1 MPKSKRKNFR
11 SVVKQNQKKET
22 KEKMNA
28 VLENQEIT
36 ETPKKSPRIYYV
48 LAVVVLL
55 FVAIYLGF
63 QKYGRLA
70 IVSTVNGQPIYRWNL
85 WTRLEKQSGKQ
96 ILDQMVSEKLIDQEA
111 EKKQVVVAK
120 SDIDNQIKQFEKQ
133 FKGKEGL
140 DQMLSFQ
147 GLTRKD
153 LEEQI
158 RYNLILTKLTKPAK
172 VTEKEIQE
180 YYDAN
185 QSTYGEEL
193 TDDVK
198 KKILEV
204 LNQQKKSKAITD
216 WFDAVRKKAKVVNN
230 LE

>member
-1 MPKSKRKNFR
+1 MAKQSRKNLK
-11 SVVKQNQKKET
+11 SVSRKNSSKEEMQVVNKNVDVVEPQKK
-22 KEKMNA
+22 
-28 VLENQEIT
+28 
-36 ETPKKSPRIYYV
+36 SSRIYYV

-55 FVAIYLGF
+55 FVAIYFGF

-70 IVSTVNGQPIYRWNL
+70 VVSTVNGAPIFRWDL
-85 WTRLEKQSGKQ
+85 WTKLEKQSGKQ
-96 ILDQMVSEKLIDQEA
+96 ILEQMVSEKLIDQEA
-111 EKKQVVVAK
+111 EKKQIVVAK
-120 SDIDNQIKQFEKQ
+120 ADVDNQIKQFEKQ
-133 FKGKEGL
+133 FKGKAGL

-158 RYNLILTKLTKPAK
+158 RYNLILTKLTTPAK
-172 VTEKEIQE
+172 VTDKEIQE

-193 TDDVK
+193 TGDARQ
-198 KKILEV
+198 KILEV

>member
-1 MPKSKRKNFR
+1 MPRSKRKNLKLVSR
-11 SVVKQNQKKET
+11 KNSPKEEMAVVT
-22 KEKMNA
+22 
-28 VLENQEIT
+28 ENTEIQ
-36 ETPKKSPRIYYV
+36 ETPKKSSRIYYV

-55 FVAIYLGF
+55 FVAIYFGF

-70 IVSTVNGQPIYRWNL
+70 IVSTVNGAPIFRWNL
-85 WTRLEKQSGKQ
+85 WAKLEKQSGKQ

-111 EKKQVVVAK
+111 EKKQIVVAK
-120 SDIDNQIKQFEKQ
+120 ADIDNQIKQFEKQ

-147 GLTRKD
+147 GLTRSD
-153 LEEQI
+153 LEQQI
-158 RYNLILTKLTKPAK
+158 RYNLILTKLTTPAK
-172 VTEKEIQE
+172 VTDKEIQE

-193 TDDVK
+193 TGDARQ
-198 KKILEV
+198 KILEV

>member
-1 MPKSKRKNFR
+1 MPKAKRKNSR
-11 SVVKQNQKKET
+11 SLLKQKAQKVDLSTMPEINKISET
-22 KEKMNA
+22 S
-28 VLENQEIT
+28 
-36 ETPKKSPRIYYV
+36 KKTSRLYYV

-55 FVAIYLGF
+55 LVAIYFGF

-70 IVSTVNGQPIYRWNL
+70 VVSTVNGQPIFRWNL

-120 SDIDNQIKQFEKQ
+120 ADIDNQIKQFEKQ

-147 GLTRKD
+147 GLTRSD
-153 LEEQI
+153 LEQQI
-158 RYNLILTKLTKPAK
+158 RYNLILTKLTSPAK
-172 VTEKEIQE
+172 VTEKGIQE
-180 YYDAN
+180 YYVAN
-185 QSTYGEEL
+185 QETYGEEL
-193 TDDVK
+193 TDDAR

-216 WFDAVRKKAKVVNN
+216 WFEAVRKKAKVVNN